1 MAYTGYVE
9 VAEYKAEYDIIPD
22 DVLER
27 RLKEA
32 SRNID
37 LLTFNRI
44 VAKDFD
50 NLTEFQK
57 EIVKECTMELANF
70 YYENEDMVQN
80 VLTSYAING
89 VSMMFGD
96 SWNVYIQNG
105 VAMQKT
111 TYNKLVT
118 TGLCCRILR

>member
-9 VAEYKAEYDIIPD
+9 VAEYKSEYDSIPD
-22 DVLER
+22 DMLEK

-44 VAKDFD
+44 VGCGFD
-50 NLTEFQK
+50 NLTDFQK

-70 YYENEDMVQN
+70 YYENDDMIQN
-80 VLTSYAING
+80 ILQSYSING
-89 VSMMFGD
+89 VSMSFGD
-96 SWNVYIQNG
+96 TWNVYMQDG
-105 VAMQKT
+105 VAIKKN
-111 TYNKLVT
+111 TYNKLTT
-118 TGLCCRILR
+118 TGLCCRVLR